1 MGPYLGIAAGHS
13 LLCEVER
20 CDRPSERGTEGEAAE
35 YSRADQRKGKG
46 SVGGSMAGV
55 QVRAQMRLRGP
66 TASVASVGA
75 RPHARGGRTA
85 RARPCAPRAVGGES
99 VETVDLDLEEFNDV
113 LSMVHDTDIVE
124 LSLKTSSFTLS
135 VRKKE
140 ALEAEQQLYAQ
151 QAAPV
156 APVAAAPVAAAAPPP
171 APAAPAEEAPAPTPP
186 QAGKAVTSPMSGTFY
201 RSPAPGEPAF
211 VKEGDTVGKGQKVCI
226 IEAMKLMNEIEAE
239 VSGNVLEILV
249 EDGAPVTPGQPLM
262 IIS

>member
-1 MGPYLGIAAGHS
+1 MNAECCGPLA
-13 LLCEVER
+13 LVCEVER

>member
-1 MGPYLGIAAGHS
+1 
-13 LLCEVER
+13 
-20 CDRPSERGTEGEAAE
+20 
-35 YSRADQRKGKG
+35 
-46 SVGGSMAGV
+46 MAGV

-171 APAAPAEEAPAPTPP
+171 APAAAPAASRRSCPRARLSPVRSAASPPATSRSTTSMPSPT
-186 QAGKAVTSPMSGTFY
+186 AAARHGCRRRSRCNGLAERAIRELTARGT
-201 RSPAPGEPAF
+201 
-211 VKEGDTVGKGQKVCI
+211 
-226 IEAMKLMNEIEAE
+226 
-239 VSGNVLEILV
+239 
-249 EDGAPVTPGQPLM
+249 PLGP
-262 IIS
+262 

>member
-1 MGPYLGIAAGHS
+1 
-13 LLCEVER
+13 
-20 CDRPSERGTEGEAAE
+20 
-35 YSRADQRKGKG
+35 
-46 SVGGSMAGV
+46 MAGV
-55 QVRAQMRLRGP
+55 QVRAQMRLRGL

-85 RARPCAPRAVGGES
+85 RARPCAPRAMGGES

-113 LSMVHDTDIVE
+113 LSMVHDTDIAE

-171 APAAPAEEAPAPTPP
+171 APAALGLLTVAGAPLLTPRSAALADLLPPHAHLAPARNSSSKKT
-186 QAGKAVTSPMSGTFY
+186 
-201 RSPAPGEPAF
+201 RSRLRRLRKRFG
-211 VKEGDTVGKGQKVCI
+211 
-226 IEAMKLMNEIEAE
+226 
-239 VSGNVLEILV
+239 
-249 EDGAPVTPGQPLM
+249 
-262 IIS
+262 